1 MAAATPA
8 LTWRSF
14 SVQRVLGRAAL
25 YLSVAWFTFFAAFPF
40 LWMAI
45 TAFKQN
51 SDLYNIKNN
60 PFLFNAAPTLEHM
73 RLLFAETLFS
83 RWLLNTGSVAA
94 VVVVITLIAAVPAGY
109 SLARLT
115 GRWGRRLGMGIFLT
129 YLVPP
134 SLLFIPLSRVIAELH
149 LQDNLWALVV
159 VYPSFTIPFCTW
171 LLMGF
176 FKSLPGELEE
186 AAMVDGCTR
195 LGALRRVVLPI
206 SLAGILTAVIF
217 AFALSMQEFVYAL
230 TFISPSTA
238 KTVGIGVPTDL
249 IRGDVFYW
257 GSLMGGALVASVPA
271 AVLYSLFLDRFIAG
285 LTAGA
290 FK

>member
-1 MAAATPA
+1 MAVADRTIARS
-8 LTWRSF
+8 LT
-14 SVQRVLGRAAL
+14 VQRIGGRVLL
-25 YLSVAWFTFFAAFPF
+25 YLTVVTVTFLASFPF
-40 LWMAI
+40 IWMLI

-60 PFLFNAAPTLEHM
+60 PFIFNAPPTLVHLQ
-73 RLLFAETLFS
+73 LLFRETLFS
-83 RWLLNTGSVAA
+83 QWLVNTALVAG
-94 VVVVITLIAAVPAGY
+94 VVVIITLLAAVPAAY

-115 GRWGRRLGMGIFLT
+115 GRWGERLGMGIFLT

-134 SLLFIPLSRVIAELH
+134 SLLFIPLARVVAELG
-149 LQDNLWALVV
+149 LQDNLWALVL

-176 FKSLPGELEE
+176 FKTIPGELEE

-195 LGALRRVVLPI
+195 LGALRRIVLPI
-206 SLAGILTAVIF
+206 SVAGLLTIVIF
-217 AFALSMQEFVYAL
+217 AFTLSMQEFVYAL
-230 TFISPSTA
+230 TFVSPSA
-238 KTVGIGVPTDL
+238 QKTVGIGVPTDL
-249 IRGDVFYW
+249 VRGDVFYW
-257 GSLMGGALVASVPA
+257 GSLMAGALVASVPA
-271 AVLYSLFLDRFIAG
+271 AILYSLFLDRFIAG